1 MVFDKLLSYPTSLAG
16 PVYIGAPSP
25 PVESTLGGVPAPFA
39 CDLFRFGLSLS
50 SCLVSFH
57 PSWELVLLKPS
68 LLHTLASRR
77 VLVVLVTA
85 RTSPSLRVVY
95 DVHDCFV
102 DRHNKKPAPSKGQA
116 WRMNNSP
123 SNSGNISI
131 HRYRLSLIHI

>member
-1 MVFDKLLSYPTSLAG
+1 MFDKLLSYPTSLAG

-102 DRHNKKPAPSKGQA
+102 DRHKIKQLLLKDK
-116 WRMNNSP
+116 
-123 SNSGNISI
+123 
-131 HRYRLSLIHI
+131 HDD

>member
-1 MVFDKLLSYPTSLAG
+1 MFDKLLSYPTSLAG

-131 HRYRLSLIHI
+131 HRYR